1 MPELPEV
8 EHVRRRLQRA
18 LAGHRITGVETRR
31 QRLRGPLPA
40 GFAARITGQTVGKV
54 RRRAKYLVV
63 ELSGGDLLIV
73 HLGMTGSFRV
83 HTTPD
88 AHSASGSS
96 GDGRHATGAHD
107 HVVFHL
113 STGAR
118 VVFNDPRRF
127 GSMALVPAAGA
138 DASGPFQALGP
149 EPLARGF
156 SASDLV
162 RSLRGRRTSI
172 KAALLDQ
179 RVVAGLGNI
188 YAAEALH
195 HAGIAP
201 ARRAGS
207 LVTRDGEPRPELIAL
222 ADAIRLVLRRALAGK
237 ASYGGGNDRFRVYDR
252 EGLRCLRPGC
262 GGVIERTMQAGR
274 STFWCRRC
282 QLQRGRP
289 RHRR

>member
-18 LAGHRITGVETRR
+18 MAGRRITRVETRR
-31 QRLRGPLPA
+31 DRLRGPLPA
-40 GFAARITGQTVGKV
+40 GFAARITGTTVRAV
-54 RRRAKYLVV
+54 RRRAKYLAV
-63 ELSGGDLLIV
+63 ELSSGDLLLV

-83 HTTPD
+83 Q
-88 AHSASGSS
+88 SAGHA
-96 GDGRHATGAHD
+96 GAPRAADGPHD
-107 HVVFHL
+107 HVVFDL
-113 STGAR
+113 STGVR
-118 VVFNDPRRF
+118 IVFNDPRRF
-127 GSMALVPAAGA
+127 GSMALLSGAGA
-138 DASGPFQALGP
+138 DAFGPLQRLGP
-149 EPLARGF
+149 EPLSRAFTAADLAR
-156 SASDLV
+156 A
-162 RSLRGRRTSI
+162 LRGRRTSI

-207 LVTRDGEPRPELIAL
+207 LVARDGAPRPELAAL
-222 ADAIRLVLRRALAGK
+222 ADAIRLVLRRALRRK

-252 EGLRCLRPGC
+252 EGLPCLRPGC
-262 GGVIERTMQAGR
+262 GGTIDRMTQAGR

-282 QLQRGRP
+282 QVLRAAARADS
-289 RHRR
+289 